1 MKNLQESAFTY
12 FGILRALSAFRR
24 MISYP
29 VFYRFHPKNN
39 AAAREMN
46 FHNSSRSTA
55 ALMGVTF

>member
-1 MKNLQESAFTY
+1 
-12 FGILRALSAFRR
+12 

-39 AAAREMN
+39 AAAQEMN